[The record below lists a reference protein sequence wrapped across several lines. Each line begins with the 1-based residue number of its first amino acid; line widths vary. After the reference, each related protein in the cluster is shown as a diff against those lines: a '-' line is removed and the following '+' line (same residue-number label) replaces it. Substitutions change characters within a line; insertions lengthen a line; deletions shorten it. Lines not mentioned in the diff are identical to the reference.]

1 MLESFRPYFIMEQQ
15 MYSHILKP
23 ITINNMQLPNRTVVP
38 AMVTRLSGE
47 DGFVNQDIID
57 RYVSYAKG
65 NVGLIIVEAMAIHHS
80 KSGPLLRLSDDKF
93 IEGHKKLTHAIHSV
107 SDSKVIPQLIHFM
120 KVARSGWRQT
130 IDMLSEEDIKSII
143 RDFGDAAYRAKC
155 AGYDGIELH
164 SAHAYTLSSF
174 LSRLN
179 RRRDRYD
186 GRSLEG
192 RLRMFGDVMAEV
204 RSKVG
209 ADFPVGVRFLADE
222 MIKDGYTIEDSRL
235 IALRMAQLGV
245 DYISLSV
252 GGKFEDAVKQEGLP
266 PYPYTGYSGERCM
279 PGASFPKMP
288 HVHYAASIKETI
300 NSKGY
305 DIPVITAGKINDPAD
320 AEQLLCDGKA
330 DMIGMARQLLVDP
343 NWPKKVMMGQED
355 DIVRCVYCN
364 VCKQLD
370 EKFMQ
375 VTCFLWPKEYIQA
388 PPYDPATATPT
399 WNCDEPLTAEYING
413 VVKLKWRRGEGEI
426 SGYDIYRAEDNGKV
440 TIIQAKKGSKFDDKT
455 VLGGLKYSYYI
466 RAYSKSG
473 QSSAPSN
480 MVELRL
486 PIEEFYPQG
495 IDGD

>member
-1 MLESFRPYFIMEQQ
+1 MRANILE
-15 MYSHILKP
+15 P
-23 ITINNMQLPNRTVVP
+23 IVINGMVVPNRTVVP
-38 AMVTRLSGE
+38 AMVTRLSAE
-47 DGFVNQDIID
+47 DGYVNQDIID

-65 NVGLIIVEAMAIHHS
+65 NVGLIIVEAMAIHES
-80 KSGPLLRLSDDKF
+80 KSGPLLRISDDRF
-93 IEGHKKLTHAIHSV
+93 IDGHKKLTQAIHDTS
-107 SDSKVIPQLIHFM
+107 SSKVVPQIIHFM

-130 IDMLSEEDIKSII
+130 IDMLSEEDIVTII
-143 RDFGDAAYRAKC
+143 RDFGDAAARARE
-155 AGYDGIELH
+155 AGYDGVELH

-174 LSRLN
+174 LSRHN

-204 RSKVG
+204 RAKVG

-222 MIKDGYTIEDSRL
+222 MIKDGYTLEDSRL

-252 GGKFEDAVKQEGLP
+252 GGKFEDAILKEGQP

-288 HVHYAASIKETI
+288 HVHYAAAIKEMI
-300 NSKGY
+300 NSKGF
-305 DIPVITAGKINDPAD
+305 DIPVISAGKINSPED
-320 AEQLLCDGKA
+320 AEQLLRDGKA

-343 NWPKKVMMGQED
+343 NWPKKVIENREED
-355 DIVRCVYCN
+355 IIPCVYCN

-370 EKFMQ
+370 ENFKE
-375 VTCFLWPKEYIQA
+375 VTCFLWPKGHLQA
-388 PPYDPATATPT
+388 PDYDPGSLSPT
-399 WNCDEPLTAEYING
+399 WASSEALSAEYTNG
-413 VVKLKWRRGEGEI
+413 AVKLKWQRAEGEI
-426 SGYDIYRAEDNGKV
+426 SGYDLYRAEDNGLVK
-440 TIIQAKKGSKFDDKT
+440 IIQAKKGTGFTDKS

-466 RAYSKSG
+466 RAYTKSG

-480 MVELRL
+480 MIDLDL
-486 PIEEFYPQG
+486 PIEDFTPQMPEK
-495 IDGD
+495 